1 MSDVT
6 DHNGVRPGD
15 AEQLH
20 DEPVVVEDPFLE
32 QRQQQLKVAVGA
44 GAGAA
49 LVAYLLW
56 RLKVR
61 RTPPTPTERLSDAAR
76 SLGDASAA
84 FGGRA
89 AHRVSAT
96 VGDKAVPAGRSA
108 GKAATKV
115 ARKAARSAAD
125 TTTDTALP
133 AARKA
138 AGRTAEAAVPAG
150 ERLLEATKHLG
161 GASVAAGERAFD
173 KITDTAGPVAGNVA
187 DTAGDVAAKAVDV
200 GQAVGSGIAAV
211 PEAVADAAHGV
222 HKFWRKWTLRI
233 LWVLAAG
240 IGYTA
245 GAAAGRERYEQ
256 IVGAAKGVAGRP
268 EVQQAQA
275 KAQQKMKESLSSDP
289 GSTPSTTG

>member
-44 GAGAA
+44 GAVAA

-56 RLKVR
+56 RLKIR
-61 RTPPTPTERLSDAAR
+61 RTPPTPSERLTEAA
-76 SLGDASAA
+76 S
-84 FGGRA
+84 RA
-89 AHRVSAT
+89 AEVVQS
-96 VGDKAVPAGRSA
+96 KAVPAASR
-108 GKAATKV
+108 AASR
-115 ARKAARSAAD
+115 ASSRAAEAAN
-125 TTTDTALP
+125 
-133 AARKA
+133 
-138 AGRTAEAAVPAG
+138 AAVPAG
-150 ERLLEATKHLG
+150 ERLLGATKHLG
-161 GASVAAGERAFD
+161 GASLAVSERALD
-173 KITDTAGPVAGNVA
+173 KITDAAGPIAGNVA
-187 DTAGDVAAKAVDV
+187 ETAGDVASKAVDV

-211 PEAVADAAHGV
+211 PEVVADAAHEV

-256 IVGAAKGVAGRP
+256 IVGAAKGLAGRP

-275 KAQQKMKESLSSDP
+275 KAQQKIKEAVDQS
-289 GSTPSTTG
+289 GQA

>member
-44 GAGAA
+44 GAVAA

-61 RTPPTPTERLSDAAR
+61 RTPPSPSERLSDAAK

-89 AHRVSAT
+89 AHRVATT

-108 GKAATKV
+108 SK
-115 ARKAARSAAD
+115 
-125 TTTDTALP
+125 

-138 AGRTAEAAVPAG
+138 AERTAEAAVPAG
-150 ERLLEATKHLG
+150 ERLLEAGKHLG
-161 GASVAAGERAFD
+161 GASVAASGRAFD
-173 KITDTAGPVAGNVA
+173 KVTDAAGPIAGNVA
-187 DTAGDVAAKAVDV
+187 ETAGDVASKAADV

-211 PEAVADAAHGV
+211 PEVVADAAHEV

-275 KAQQKMKESLSSDP
+275 KAQQKIKETVDQSGP
-289 GSTPSTTG
+289 A

>member
-6 DHNGVRPGD
+6 DHNGIRPGG

-44 GAGAA
+44 GAVAA

-56 RLKVR
+56 RLKIR
-61 RTPPTPTERLSDAAR
+61 RTPPTPSERLTEAA
-76 SLGDASAA
+76 
-84 FGGRA
+84 GRA
-89 AHRVSAT
+89 AEVVQS
-96 VGDKAVPAGRSA
+96 
-108 GKAATKV
+108 KAA
-115 ARKAARSAAD
+115 KAAP
-125 TTTDTALP
+125 T
-133 AARKA
+133 
-138 AGRTAEAAVPAG
+138 G
-150 ERLLEATKHLG
+150 ERLLDATKHLG
-161 GASVAAGERAFD
+161 GASLAVSERARDKISDAAGP
-173 KITDTAGPVAGNVA
+173 IAGSVA
-187 DTAGDVAAKAVDV
+187 DTASDVASKAADV
-200 GQAVGSGIAAV
+200 GQTVGSGIAAV
-211 PEAVADAAHGV
+211 PDVVADAAHEV

-275 KAQQKMKESLSSDP
+275 KAQQKVKEAVR
-289 GSTPSTTG
+289 

>member
-15 AEQLH
+15 AEELH
-20 DEPVVVEDPFLE
+20 DEPVVLEDPFLE
-32 QRQQQLKVAVGA
+32 QRQQQMKVAVGA
-44 GAGAA
+44 GAVAA

-56 RLKVR
+56 RLKIR
-61 RTPPTPTERLSDAAR
+61 RTPPTPSERLADAAK

-108 GKAATKV
+108 GKAATKAAV
-115 ARKAARSAAD
+115 ATA
-125 TTTDTALP
+125 TTAVP

-138 AGRTAEAAVPAG
+138 AERTAEAAVPAG

-161 GASVAAGERAFD
+161 GASVAVSERAFD
-173 KITDTAGPVAGNVA
+173 KITDAAGPIAGNVA
-187 DTAGDVAAKAVDV
+187 ETAGDVASKAADV

-211 PEAVADAAHGV
+211 PEVVADAAHEV
-222 HKFWRKWTLRI
+222 HRFWRKWTLRI

-256 IVGAAKGVAGRP
+256 IVGAAKGLAGRP

-275 KAQQKMKESLSSDP
+275 KAQQKIKEAVDQS
-289 GSTPSTTG
+289 GTA